1 MLRLF
6 FVLAFVFAVVV
17 GCNTTNSNVAVTT
30 SIGTDDELKLKG
42 APPSEVA
49 EDGLCMA
56 DTLNFLVGQPE
67 TALGAMKYPKN
78 TRILVHGQVVN
89 LGIDS
94 TRLNLVLG
102 LDRNIRFV
110 YCG

>member
-1 MLRLF
+1 MLLRLF
-6 FVLAFVFAVVV
+6 FILVVLSTALQ
-17 GCNTTNSNVAVTT
+17 GCQSTKTSGESGISSETKEQGVNSV
-30 SIGTDDELKLKG
+30 
-42 APPSEVA
+42 PPSEIA
-49 EDGLCMA
+49 ENGLCMA
-56 DTLNFLVGQPE
+56 DTLSFLVGQPE
-67 TALGAMKYPKN
+67 TALEAMKYPEN

-89 LGIDS
+89 PGIDP

>member
-1 MLRLF
+1 MLRSI
-6 FVLAFVFAVVV
+6 FVLVAMFILLQ
-17 GCNTTNSNVAVTT
+17 GCQSTDTNGLSEVNIENKG
-30 SIGTDDELKLKG
+30 SEEIGR
-42 APPSEVA
+42 PPSEVA
-49 EDGLCMA
+49 ENGLCMA
-56 DTLNFLVGQPE
+56 DTLSFLVGQPE
-67 TALGAMKYPKN
+67 TALDAMKYPEN

-89 LGIDS
+89 PSIDP